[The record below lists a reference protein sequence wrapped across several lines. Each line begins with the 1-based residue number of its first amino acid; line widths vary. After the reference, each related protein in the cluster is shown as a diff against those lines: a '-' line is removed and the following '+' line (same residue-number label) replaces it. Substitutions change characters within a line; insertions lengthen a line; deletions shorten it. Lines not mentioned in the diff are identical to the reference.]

1 MANWEYVR
9 NGKTHRFQTSG
20 ERGSTTRIHENISIK
35 NEQYFDKNFN
45 QISNS
50 FFSNNNNNL
59 KNTIDILNTLNALNA
74 STEEINIKQQ
84 KERFFRLFLI
94 IGILC
99 PVYWLFYFPLKWAW
113 FGKEK

>member
-35 NEQYFDKNFN
+35 NEQYFDNKFN

-50 FFSNNNNNL
+50 FLSNNSL
-59 KNTIDILNTLNALNA
+59 KKTIDILNTLNA
-74 STEEINIKQQ
+74 STEEINTKQQ

-94 IGILC
+94 IGIFC
-99 PVYWLFYFPLKWAW
+99 PFYWLFYFPLKWAW